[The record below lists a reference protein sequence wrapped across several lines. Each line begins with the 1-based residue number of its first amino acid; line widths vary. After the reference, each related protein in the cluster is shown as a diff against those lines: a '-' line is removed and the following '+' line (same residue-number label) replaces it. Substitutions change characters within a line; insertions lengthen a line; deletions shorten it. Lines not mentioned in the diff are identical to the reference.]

1 MTKKLI
7 FLGTG
12 TSQGVPVIGCN
23 CLICNSINKKD
34 KRLRS
39 SVILQLGKTN
49 ILIDSGPDFRYQ
61 ILKNKIKNI
70 DAVLYTHEHR
80 DHVAGIDDLR
90 SFYYLNKEPIN
101 MYMSSKVLNALKK
114 DYSYLFSSKEYFGK
128 PKLEIEI
135 IDKSK
140 PFYVFNHGVMPI
152 EVYHYKLPVL
162 GYRFYNLAYIT
173 DANFIS
179 ENELNKLKNLDVLI
193 INCLQKKTHI
203 SHFNLEKVLEII
215 KILDP
220 KKTYLTHIGHGLGLH
235 EDVQNELP
243 KNIFLAYDDLKID
256 F

>member
-7 FLGTG
+7 FLGSG

-23 CLICNSINKKD
+23 CLICNSVNKKD

-114 DYSYLFSSKEYFGK
+114 DYSYLFSDKEYFGK

-140 PFYVFNHGVMPI
+140 PFYVFNHEVIPI
-152 EVYHYKLPVL
+152 QVQHYKLPVL
-162 GYRFYNLAYIT
+162 GFKFYNLAYIT

-179 ENELNKLKNLDVLI
+179 QNELNKLKNLDVLI

-215 KILDP
+215 KILKP
-220 KKTYLTHIGHGLGLH
+220 KKSYLTHIGHGLGLH
-235 EDVQNELP
+235 EEIQGELP
-243 KNIFLAYDDLKID
+243 LNVFLAYDNLKID